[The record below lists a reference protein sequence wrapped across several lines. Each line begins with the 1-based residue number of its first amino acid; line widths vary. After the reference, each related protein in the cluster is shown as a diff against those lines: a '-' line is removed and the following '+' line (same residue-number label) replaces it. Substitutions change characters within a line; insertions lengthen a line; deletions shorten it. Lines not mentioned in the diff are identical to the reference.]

1 MKYTYMM
8 KHHLLRI
15 FAGLITLAILYGCG
29 NSQKKQQGPPPAVPV
44 NVQQV
49 TSGSVTGTDVYPA
62 TVVPI
67 NEVELRPQVSGYIT
81 YIYIKDGQKVSK
93 GQKLYE
99 IDRSKYQAAIRQAQA
114 NVASA
119 KANLNRVK
127 QDVDRYERL
136 LEKEA
141 IARQQVE
148 YARADYQTA
157 QSQVAAAEA
166 QLASASTDY
175 GYSVITAPF
184 DGVIGISQV
193 RIGTQVSPGQPLL
206 NTISSEDPMAV
217 DFVINE
223 SELNRFNRLRTNT
236 IDSLFTLT
244 YSDGRRYEAHGKLL
258 AIDRAIGRQSGT
270 ITVRLTF
277 PNTKH
282 ELYPGMTLNVNVL
295 NQDIGNRVVIP
306 YKSVTEQMG
315 EYFVFVV
322 QGDSVQQRRL
332 QLGTRL
338 KELVVVRDGL
348 KDGETIVVEGIQR
361 LRQGAK
367 VQVGPPAGAPQ
378 KSAGK

>member
-1 MKYTYMM
+1 MIKY
-8 KHHLLRI
+8 HLHQL
-15 FAGLITLAILYGCG
+15 FATLTILSFLYGCG
-29 NSQKKQQGPPPAVPV
+29 NPQKKQQGPPPAVPV
-44 NVQQV
+44 NVLKV
-49 TSGSVTGTDVYPA
+49 TSGRVTGTDVYPA

-81 YIYIKDGQKVSK
+81 SIYVKDGQKVTR

-114 NVASA
+114 NVQSA
-119 KANLNRVK
+119 KANLQRVK
-127 QDVDRYERL
+127 QDLDRYERL

-141 IARQQVE
+141 IARQQVD

-157 QSQVAAAEA
+157 ESQLASAEA
-166 QLASASTDY
+166 QLSSASTDY
-175 GYSVITAPF
+175 NYSVITAPF
-184 DGVIGISQV
+184 DGTIGISQV
-193 RIGTQVSPGQPLL
+193 RIGAQVSPGQPLL
-206 NTISSEDPMAV
+206 NTISSEDPMAT

-223 SELNRFNRLRTNT
+223 GELPRFNRLRSST

-244 YSDGRRYEAHGKLL
+244 FSDGVRYEHPGKLM

-277 PNTKH
+277 PNPKR
-282 ELYPGMTLNVNVL
+282 ELFPGMTVNVNVL
-295 NQDIGNRVVIP
+295 NQDIGEQVVIP

-315 EYFVFVV
+315 EYYVYVV

-332 QLGTRL
+332 VLGTRL
-338 KELVVVRDGL
+338 QQSVVVRDGL
-348 KDGETIVVEGIQR
+348 KDGETIVTEGIQR

-367 VQVGPPAGAPQ
+367 VQVGPPAGTPQ
-378 KSAGK
+378 PNAAK